1 MVSDLWRNVPLSRT
15 FLGLERKRIL
25 KRKKSYFW
33 KDNKIPVDLDFQP
46 RKWKDVKDQVLSKS
60 EKYQKSKYF
69 ENL

>member
-15 FLGLERKRIL
+15 FLGLERKRIW